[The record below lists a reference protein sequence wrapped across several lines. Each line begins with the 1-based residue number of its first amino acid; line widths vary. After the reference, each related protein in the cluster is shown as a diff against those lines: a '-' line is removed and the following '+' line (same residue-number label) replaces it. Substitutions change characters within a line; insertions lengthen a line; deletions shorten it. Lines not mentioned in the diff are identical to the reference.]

1 MKKIPVIAV
10 KICSRCMY
18 AAVLL
23 ILLHFCRRIF
33 IAEKFIIPSYS
44 MYPTLIPG
52 DRILVSKL
60 EYGARIYRS
69 FDFSDHAALKCWRL
83 PALGKIF
90 PGDILVFNQ
99 VHPYGDWSKIEFKI
113 NSVFCKRVLGA
124 PGDSI
129 YIIDCINHNNHL
141 SGIVG
146 IEQAQRDLQNVPD
159 SVLIQSNCFYAYP
172 WTDGC
177 SIKNLG
183 PLYIP
188 AKGDCVELNRFNC
201 ALYAKAVEYE
211 TGLKLVWLEGQAFLG
226 NEPVRYYTF
235 ADDWFYTVGDNCT
248 DSQDSRYW
256 GLVPGRHV
264 IGVAKTVLR
273 CRDSATGAL
282 RSDRFL
288 IKL

>member
-1 MKKIPVIAV
+1 MKKNLGIAAKV
-10 KICSRCMY
+10 CSRLMLI
-18 AAVLL
+18 AALL
-23 ILLHFCRRIF
+23 VLLHFCRRIF

-44 MYPTLIPG
+44 MYPTLVPG
-52 DRILVSKL
+52 DKIVVSKL

-69 FDFSDHAALKCWRL
+69 FDFSNHAPLKCRRTH
-83 PALGKIF
+83 AFGKIS

-99 VHPYGDWSKIEFKI
+99 VHPYGDWSRIEFKI

-124 PGDSI
+124 PGDTVSI
-129 YIIDCINHNNHL
+129 TDCINYNNHF
-141 SGIVG
+141 SGIIG
-146 IEQAQRDLQNVPD
+146 LEQAQRDLQRVPD
-159 SVLIQSNCFYAYP
+159 SLLISSNCFYAYP

-183 PLYIP
+183 PLYVP
-188 AKGDCVELNRFNC
+188 AKGDSVELNHFNC

-211 TGLKLVWLEGQAFLG
+211 TGLKLVWLEEQAFLG
-226 NEPVRYYTF
+226 KEPVQYYTF
-235 ADDWFYTVGDNCT
+235 TDDWFYTVGDNCA

-256 GLVPGRHV
+256 GFVPGRHV

-273 CRDSATGAL
+273 CRNSTAGAL
-282 RSDRFL
+282 HRDRFF

>member
-83 PALGKIF
+83 PALGKIS

-99 VHPYGDWSKIEFKI
+99 VHPYGDWSRIEFKI
-113 NSVFCKRVLGA
+113 NAVFCKRVLGA
-124 PGDSI
+124 PGDTVSI
-129 YIIDCINHNNHL
+129 ADGVNFNNHY
-141 SGIVG
+141 SGTIG
-146 IEQAQRDLQNVPD
+146 LMQSQNSLQNVPD
-159 SVLIQSNCFYAYP
+159 SLLIQSNCFYAYP
-172 WTDGC
+172 WTNGYN
-177 SIKNLG
+177 IKNLG
-183 PLYIP
+183 PLYVP
-188 AKGDCVELNRFNC
+188 AKGDCVELDLWHC
-201 ALYAKAVEYE
+201 TLYAKPVEYE
-211 TGLKLVWLEGQAFLG
+211 TGLELTYSDGQAFLG
-226 NEPVRYYTF
+226 TEPVSSYTF
-235 ADDWFYTVGDNCT
+235 QDDWFYTVGDNCI

-256 GLVPGRHV
+256 GFVPGRHV
-264 IGVAKTVLR
+264 IGVAKFILW
-273 CRDSATGAL
+273 CRDRNTNHRNAG
-282 RSDRFL
+282 RNF